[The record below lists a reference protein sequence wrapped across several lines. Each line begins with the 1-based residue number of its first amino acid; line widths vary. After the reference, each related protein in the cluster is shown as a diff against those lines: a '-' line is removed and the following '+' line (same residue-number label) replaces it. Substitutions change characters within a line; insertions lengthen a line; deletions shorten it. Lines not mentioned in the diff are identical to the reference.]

1 MPETMSM
8 TSKQE
13 LHRLFDAQKA
23 AFLADSM
30 PTFETRLDRLKRL
43 EAAMVENRKAFQD
56 TLNEDFGQH
65 PALVTDLFETGGVIG
80 RSRYIQAK
88 LWEWMKPSPRE
99 LDPVAHGSSSAQV
112 IRQPKGVIGNLAP
125 WNFPIECALVMVNDM
140 LAAGNRVI
148 VKASRQTPATSMLM
162 RKVIADRF
170 DESELAIVLA
180 ESTDFSEYFC
190 TLPWNHLTY
199 TGGGNIGKVVLRH
212 AAENLTQVTLELGGK
227 NPTVFTNEGVCEL
240 LVERFLYNRVFK
252 GGQVCTSPD
261 YAMVPRAR
269 LSEWVELAKKTWS
282 AMYPS
287 YVGHQDATGTI
298 NRRHY
303 NRLIG
308 YLDEAR
314 EAGCEVISLN
324 GDEPDPDTLQVPM
337 YVVLDP
343 PEHLEVMREEVFG
356 PITAIKPYD
365 EFDAAIEYIN
375 TRDRPLAAYFVGR
388 ERDLIE
394 RFQSRV
400 LSGGVG
406 INVFG
411 LQGAH
416 PALPFGGTGMSGM
429 GCHSGFEGFLTYTH
443 NKSVFECADDSP
455 IMASLK
461 GPYGEYAQAVCD
473 SIFAAP

>member
-1 MPETMSM
+1 MPITTRE
-8 TSKQE
+8 E
-13 LHRLFDAQKA
+13 LHRLFAAQKA
-23 AFLADSM
+23 AFLQNSM
-30 PTFETRLDRLKRL
+30 PTLDERLDRLRRL
-43 EAAMVENRKAFQD
+43 EAAMVENRVGFQK

-80 RSRYIQAK
+80 RSRYVQAM
-88 LWEWMKPSPRE
+88 LGEWMKPSPRE
-99 LDPVAHGSSSAQV
+99 LDPAAHGGSTAQV

-148 VKASRQTPATSMLM
+148 VKASRQTPATSELM
-162 RKVIADRF
+162 QAVIAERF
-170 DESELAIVLA
+170 DETELVIVQA
-180 ESTDFSEYFC
+180 DTVDFSEHFC
-190 TLPWNHLTY
+190 TLPWDHLTY
-199 TGGGNIGKVVLRH
+199 TGGGNIGRTVLRH
-212 AAENLTQVTLELGGK
+212 AAENLTPVTLELGGK
-227 NPTVFTNEGVCEL
+227 NPTLFSEEGVCDL

-261 YAMVPRAR
+261 YALVPRTR
-269 LSEWVELAKKTWS
+269 MQEWVALAEAAWS
-282 AMYPS
+282 GMYPR
-287 YVGHQDATGTI
+287 YVGHPDATGTI

-303 NRLIG
+303 DRLLG

-314 EAGCEVISLN
+314 AAGCAVISLN
-324 GDEPDPDTLQVPM
+324 GDEPDPETLQIPM
-337 YVVLDP
+337 VVVVDP
-343 PEHLEVMREEVFG
+343 PEHLEVMREEMFG

-365 EFDAAIEYIN
+365 SFEAAIDYIN
-375 TRDRPLAAYFVGR
+375 GRDRPLAAYFVGR
-388 ERDLIE
+388 ERDLIA
-394 RFQSRV
+394 RFQERV
-400 LSGGVG
+400 IAGGVG

-416 PALPFGGTGMSGM
+416 PALPFGGTGASGM

-461 GPYGEYAQAVCD
+461 GPYGEFAQAVCD
-473 SIFAAP
+473 SIFM

>member
-1 MPETMSM
+1 MPITTQE
-8 TSKQE
+8 E
-13 LHRLFDAQKA
+13 LHRLFAAQKA
-23 AFLADSM
+23 AFLQNSM
-30 PTFETRLDRLKRL
+30 PTLDERLDRLRRL
-43 EAAMVENRKAFQD
+43 EAAMVENRVGFQK

-80 RSRYIQAK
+80 RSRYVQAM
-88 LWEWMKPSPRE
+88 LGEWMKPSPRE
-99 LDPVAHGSSSAQV
+99 LDPAAHGGSTAQV

-148 VKASRQTPATSMLM
+148 VKASRQTPATSELM
-162 RKVIADRF
+162 QAVIAERF
-170 DESELAIVLA
+170 DETELVIVQA
-180 ESTDFSEYFC
+180 DTVDFSEHFC
-190 TLPWNHLTY
+190 TLPWDHLTY
-199 TGGGNIGKVVLRH
+199 TGGGNIGRTVLRH
-212 AAENLTQVTLELGGK
+212 AAENLTPVTLELGGK
-227 NPTVFTNEGVCEL
+227 NPTLFSEEGVCDL

-261 YAMVPRAR
+261 YALVPRTR
-269 LSEWVELAKKTWS
+269 IQEWVALAEAAWS
-282 AMYPS
+282 GMYPR
-287 YVGHQDATGTI
+287 YVGHPDATGTI

-303 NRLIG
+303 DRLLG

-314 EAGCEVISLN
+314 AAGCAVISLN
-324 GDEPDPDTLQVPM
+324 GDEPDPETLQIPM
-337 YVVLDP
+337 VVVVDP
-343 PEHLEVMREEVFG
+343 PEHLEVMREEMFG

-365 EFDAAIEYIN
+365 SFEAAIDYIN
-375 TRDRPLAAYFVGR
+375 GRDRPLAAYFVGR
-388 ERDLIE
+388 ERDLIA
-394 RFQSRV
+394 RFQERV
-400 LSGGVG
+400 IAGGVG

-416 PALPFGGTGMSGM
+416 PALPFGGTGASGM

-461 GPYGEYAQAVCD
+461 GPYGEFAQAVCD
-473 SIFAAP
+473 SIFM

>member
-1 MPETMSM
+1 MPITTQE
-8 TSKQE
+8 E
-13 LHRLFDAQKA
+13 LHRLFAAQKA
-23 AFLADSM
+23 AFLQNSM
-30 PTFETRLDRLKRL
+30 PTLDERLDRLRRL
-43 EAAMVENRKAFQD
+43 EAAMVENRVGFQK

-80 RSRYIQAK
+80 RSRYVQAM
-88 LWEWMKPSPRE
+88 LGEWMKPSPRE
-99 LDPVAHGSSSAQV
+99 LDPAAHGGSTAQV

-148 VKASRQTPATSMLM
+148 VKASRQTPATSELM
-162 RKVIADRF
+162 QAVIAERF
-170 DESELAIVLA
+170 DETELVIVQA
-180 ESTDFSEYFC
+180 DTVDFSEHFC
-190 TLPWNHLTY
+190 TLPWDHLTY
-199 TGGGNIGKVVLRH
+199 TGGGNIGRTVLRH
-212 AAENLTQVTLELGGK
+212 AAENLTPVTLELGGK
-227 NPTVFTNEGVCEL
+227 NPTLFSEEGVCDL

-261 YAMVPRAR
+261 YALVPRTR
-269 LSEWVELAKKTWS
+269 MQEWVALAEAAWS
-282 AMYPS
+282 GMYPR
-287 YVGHQDATGTI
+287 YVGHPDATGTI

-303 NRLIG
+303 DRLLG

-314 EAGCEVISLN
+314 AAGCAVISLN
-324 GDEPDPDTLQVPM
+324 GDEPDPETLQIPM
-337 YVVLDP
+337 VVVVDP
-343 PEHLEVMREEVFG
+343 PEHLEVMREEMFG

-365 EFDAAIEYIN
+365 SVEAAIDYIN
-375 TRDRPLAAYFVGR
+375 GRDRPLAAYFVGR
-388 ERDLIE
+388 ERDLIA
-394 RFQSRV
+394 RFQERV
-400 LSGGVG
+400 IAGGVG

-416 PALPFGGTGMSGM
+416 PALPFGGTGASGM

-461 GPYGEYAQAVCD
+461 GPYGEFAQAVCD
-473 SIFAAP
+473 SIFM

>member
-1 MPETMSM
+1 MPITTQE
-8 TSKQE
+8 E
-13 LHRLFDAQKA
+13 LHRLFAAQKA
-23 AFLADSM
+23 AFLQNSM
-30 PTFETRLDRLKRL
+30 PTLDERLDRLRRL
-43 EAAMVENRKAFQD
+43 EAAMVENRVGFQK

-80 RSRYIQAK
+80 RSRYVQAM
-88 LWEWMKPSPRE
+88 LGEWMKPSPRE
-99 LDPVAHGSSSAQV
+99 LDPAAHGGSTAQV

-148 VKASRQTPATSMLM
+148 VKASRQTPATSELM
-162 RKVIADRF
+162 QAVIAERF
-170 DESELAIVLA
+170 DETELVIVQA
-180 ESTDFSEYFC
+180 DTVDFSEHFC
-190 TLPWNHLTY
+190 TLPWDHLTY
-199 TGGGNIGKVVLRH
+199 TGGGNIGRTVLRH
-212 AAENLTQVTLELGGK
+212 AAENLTPVTLELGGK
-227 NPTVFTNEGVCEL
+227 NPTLFSEEGVCDL

-261 YAMVPRAR
+261 YALVPRTR
-269 LSEWVELAKKTWS
+269 IQEWVALAEAAWS
-282 AMYPS
+282 GMYPR
-287 YVGHQDATGTI
+287 YVGHPDATGMI

-303 NRLIG
+303 DRLLG

-314 EAGCEVISLN
+314 AAGCAVISLN
-324 GDEPDPDTLQVPM
+324 GDEPDPETLQIPM
-337 YVVLDP
+337 VVVVDP
-343 PEHLEVMREEVFG
+343 PEHLEVMREEMFG

-365 EFDAAIEYIN
+365 SFEAAIDYIN
-375 TRDRPLAAYFVGR
+375 GRDRPLAAYFVGR
-388 ERDLIE
+388 ERDLIA
-394 RFQSRV
+394 RFQERV
-400 LSGGVG
+400 IAGGVG

-416 PALPFGGTGMSGM
+416 PALPFGGTGASGM

-461 GPYGEYAQAVCD
+461 GPYGEFAQAVCD
-473 SIFAAP
+473 SIFM